1 MPAFPS
7 WAFTRCHH
15 HSNCDSRHPVAAHY
29 SFIDP
34 ERMKGWVALV
44 GWPVAD
50 GLPTSGDPSATGQ
63 AQHSESTPAK
73 DRCSTAGPCNQHNSQ
88 VLCEILLNMFLTV
101 MLVAAASTK
110 VRGHWRHAERGCG
123 SSASSVCCWLKL
135 GFVCAMCLWKWTSL
149 KLCCSAKLQI
159 FWCFSLLLVW
169 TTVVHCI
176 LKSYWRGWWWWHLV
190 NDWRIVLYFLWCIL
204 FQYILLLLL

>member
-1 MPAFPS
+1 MSPPQQLWQQTSSCSSLLIYRPRKDERLSWPS
-7 WAFTRCHH
+7 WLTCSGWFTHKWWPISYR
-15 HSNCDSRHPVAAHY
+15 SSAAQRKH
-29 SFIDP
+29 
-34 ERMKGWVALV
+34 A
-44 GWPVAD
+44 
-50 GLPTSGDPSATGQ
+50 GQ
-63 AQHSESTPAK
+63 RP
-73 DRCSTAGPCNQHNSQ
+73 CSTAGPCNQHNSQ